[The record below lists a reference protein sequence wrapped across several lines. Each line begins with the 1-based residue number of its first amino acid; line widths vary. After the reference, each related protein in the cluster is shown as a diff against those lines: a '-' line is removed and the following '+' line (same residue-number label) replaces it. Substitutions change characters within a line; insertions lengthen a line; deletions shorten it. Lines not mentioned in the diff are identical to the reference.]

1 MDPTAYDPLYWHRLI
16 SKAWDKAERKR
27 RHGLKARS
35 AGLDPTG
42 YDISEASRPDF
53 NKVVE
58 ALHAI
63 QRKEPI

>member
-1 MDPTAYDPLYWHRLI
+1 MDPSAYDPLYWHRLI

-27 RHGLKARS
+27 RHGLRARS
-35 AGLDPTG
+35 LDPTG
-42 YDISEASRPDF
+42 HDEVGRPDF

-63 QRKEPI
+63 QRKDSV

>member
-27 RHGLKARS
+27 RHGLRARL
-35 AGLDPTG
+35 LDPTG
-42 YDISEASRPDF
+42 HDAVSQPDF
-53 NKVVE
+53 NKVIE